1 MSQIRVDVTA
11 ARRIL
16 KSKLQGWLEQ
26 AGHRLYAYRPRFRER
41 RFWAVQALV
50 IIIATT
56 HSLLEITGS
65 LHDFEIW
72 YFIPT
77 ALFLVP
83 VVYAAL
89 NFGFAGA
96 IATAL
101 WATAITIPNWFLW
114 HSLLETFACMFQ
126 MLVVIAVA
134 FFVGQRVDRER
145 GARQQAETANT
156 ALRDSEM
163 KYRGLFESSPVAVI
177 IHDASGAILDAN
189 PAAGALF
196 GKTKE
201 TLRSMVMAD
210 LVGKENE
217 QKLLAHSQKDS
228 WQETSLV
235 LSSRDGSEIYL
246 EPTHTRIS
254 DGQGNIATQL
264 LLRDITQERHRQAGL
279 RAYAAY
285 ILRAQEEERQRI
297 ARELHDETIQTLV
310 LLCRQLDRV
319 GSKNKALP
327 SSVKQELQEARKITE
342 EAVRELRDFAK
353 ALRPTSLDDLGVVT
367 AIRRLLTDCTERT
380 GIQTQLKLIGKE
392 RRVSRDIELGMFRI
406 TQETL
411 WNTERHSKATK
422 VVVTTTFSKDEV
434 NIKIKDD
441 GLGFNVPPNLGTN
454 GHLGLLGMQ
463 ERAELLD
470 GKWEIQSSP
479 GNGVLTTV
487 SIPFPEK
494 GFYPQV
500 KIEAKETMVRTHIE
514 EVVS

>member
-1 MSQIRVDVTA
+1 MNQALADLATTPG
-11 ARRIL
+11 IL
-16 KSKLQGWLEQ
+16 KPKLNDWLEQ
-26 AGHRLYAYRPRFRER
+26 AGARLYAYRPRFRER
-41 RFWAVQALV
+41 RFWAIQILVV
-50 IIIATT
+50 IIAFT
-56 HSLLEITGS
+56 HSFLEITET
-65 LHDFEIW
+65 LHNFEAW

-101 WATAITIPNWFLW
+101 WATAITIPNWIFW
-114 HSLLETFACMFQ
+114 HSWLETFACLFQ

-134 FFVGQRVDRER
+134 FFVGQRVDREK
-145 GARQQAETANT
+145 GARRQTETANI
-156 ALRDSEM
+156 ALKNSET

-177 IHDASGAILDAN
+177 IHNTGGVILDAN
-189 PAAGALF
+189 PAAGDLF
-196 GKTKE
+196 GKTTE
-201 TLRSMVMAD
+201 TLRSMGIAD

-217 QKLLAHSQKDS
+217 QKLLTPSQKGN

-235 LSSRDGSEIYL
+235 LSPRDGPEIYL

-254 DGQGNIATQL
+254 DGQGNSATQL

-310 LLCRQLDRV
+310 LLCRQLDNV
-319 GSKNKALP
+319 GSKNNASP
-327 SSVKQELQEARKITE
+327 SSIKRELAKARKITE

-353 ALRPTSLDDLGVVT
+353 ALRPTALDDLGVVT
-367 AIRRLLTDCTERT
+367 SIRRLLTDCAERT
-380 GIQTQLKLIGKE
+380 GIRTQLKLTGEE
-392 RRVSRDIELGMFRI
+392 RRLSRDIELGMFRI
-406 TQETL
+406 TQEAL
-411 WNTERHSKATK
+411 WNTERHSRATR
-422 VVVTTTFSKDEV
+422 VVVTITFSKDEV
-434 NIKIKDD
+434 RMKIKDD
-441 GLGFNVPPNLGTN
+441 GLGFNVPPNLGTS

-463 ERAELLD
+463 ERAELLG

-479 GNGVLTTV
+479 GKGAVTTV

-494 GFYPQV
+494 RLYTQV
-500 KIEAKETMVRTHIE
+500 KVNEK
-514 EVVS
+514 